1 MFDVHSI
8 RADFPILH
16 QRIHH
21 NPLVYFDNAA
31 TTQKP
36 QVVIDEI
43 CRVYTQLNSN
53 IHRGVHFLS
62 QQTTEAYE
70 HARRTIQQFIH
81 AEFSQE
87 IIFTSG
93 TTGGINLVAFSFGE
107 RYVREGDEILISAME
122 HHSNLVPW
130 QLMCQRK
137 KARLKVIPLLEDG
150 TLNMEEYYRLL
161 SGRTRLVAV
170 THASNVLGTINP
182 IKEIIDTAHKH
193 GAFVLIDGAQSVQHI
208 PIHVQELDCD
218 FFVFSGH
225 KLYGPTGT
233 GILYGKHTLL
243 NEMPPYQG
251 GGEMVSCVTFEHTT
265 FNELPFKFEAG
276 TTHYAGAIG
285 MAKAIEYL
293 QKIGLNNIATYEQE
307 LLQYL
312 TLRMKEIKGIR
323 IFGQAPQKVPVVSFL
338 IEGVHQYDTGMVL
351 DKMGIAVRTGTH
363 CAQPVMDIYG
373 VEGTVRAS
381 LSFYNTREEIDRLIE
396 GILRVKKM
404 FLSP

>member
-1 MFDVHSI
+1 
-8 RADFPILH
+8 
-16 QRIHH
+16 
-21 NPLVYFDNAA
+21 
-31 TTQKP
+31 
-36 QVVIDEI
+36 
-43 CRVYTQLNSN
+43 
-53 IHRGVHFLS
+53 
-62 QQTTEAYE
+62 
-70 HARRTIQQFIH
+70 
-81 AEFSQE
+81 
-87 IIFTSG
+87 
-93 TTGGINLVAFSFGE
+93 
-107 RYVREGDEILISAME
+107 
-122 HHSNLVPW
+122 
-130 QLMCQRK
+130 
-137 KARLKVIPLLEDG
+137 
-150 TLNMEEYYRLL
+150 
-161 SGRTRLVAV
+161 VAV

-233 GILYGKHTLL
+233 GILHGKHTLL

>member
-16 QRIHH
+16 QRIYH